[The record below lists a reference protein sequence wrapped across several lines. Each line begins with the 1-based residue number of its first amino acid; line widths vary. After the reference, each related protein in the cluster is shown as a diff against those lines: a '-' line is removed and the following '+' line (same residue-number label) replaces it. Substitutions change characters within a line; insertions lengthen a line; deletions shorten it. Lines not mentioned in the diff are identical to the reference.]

1 MISSLFTLYISCT
14 GLEVIHALVREIM
27 IPENRFVAAAEQ
39 VETEC
44 QNISN
49 GIG

>member
-1 MISSLFTLYISCT
+1 
-14 GLEVIHALVREIM
+14 VIRALVREII

-39 VETEC
+39 VETKC
-44 QNISN
+44 QNMSN